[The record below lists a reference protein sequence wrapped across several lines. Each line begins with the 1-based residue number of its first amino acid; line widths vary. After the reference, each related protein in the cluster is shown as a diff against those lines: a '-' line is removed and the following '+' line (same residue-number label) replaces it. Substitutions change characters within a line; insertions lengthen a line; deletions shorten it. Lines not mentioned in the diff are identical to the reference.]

1 MAWQRALNAM
11 VANTPLTPDPGGL
24 LPWLGPVLE
33 QWHRDA
39 LSLVLLLPRPFV
51 LFMVVPFLSRKMI
64 PGSVRRGVIF
74 LLGILMLPLAGSAEG
89 ITPVQAIGIAAKEG
103 LIGLLLGLGLGV
115 FMWAVHSVGDLVDFH
130 TGASNAQFFDPA
142 FGHQG
147 GPTGQFLGWV
157 MAVLF
162 VSAGGLT
169 GVVALIAESYR
180 IWPLGAALPDLPRL
194 LEAFAIYEA
203 DSLFN
208 WIVKLGAPVLMV
220 LMLVDFGLGLLGRF
234 VPQFNVFVI
243 AQPLK
248 SLVAIFMILL
258 CLGLLNEALL
268 QVVRPGTDVFSVW
281 RSLAER

>member
-1 MAWQRALNAM
+1 MDAERML
-11 VANTPLTPDPGGL
+11 PPDTGGL
-24 LPWLGPVLE
+24 LAWLGPVLE
-33 QWHRDA
+33 QGHRDA
-39 LSLVLLLPRPFV
+39 LALVLLLPRPFV
-51 LFMVVPFLSRKMI
+51 LFLVVPFLSRTMI
-64 PGSVRRGVIF
+64 PGSVRRGLVF
-74 LLGILMLPLAGSAEG
+74 LLGLLMLPLAGPATGVTPAEAL
-89 ITPVQAIGIAAKEG
+89 VIAAKEG
-103 LIGLLLGLGLGV
+103 FIGLVLGLGLGV
-115 FMWAVHSVGDLVDFH
+115 FMWAVQSVGDLVDFH

-169 GVVALIAESYR
+169 GVVGLIAESYR
-180 IWPLGAALPDLPRL
+180 VWPLASSMPDLPRL
-194 LEAFAIYEA
+194 LEAFAIHQA

-248 SLVAIFMILL
+248 SLVAIFMLL
-258 CLGLLNEALL
+258 ICLGLLNEALL
-268 QVVRPGTDVFSVW
+268 DIVRPGTNVLDVW
-281 RSLAER
+281 RSLSQR

>member
-1 MAWQRALNAM
+1 
-11 VANTPLTPDPGGL
+11 LTPEALATASDTGGL
-24 LPWLGPVLE
+24 LAWLGPVLE
-33 QWHRDA
+33 HWHRDA
-39 LSLVLLLPRPFV
+39 LAMVLLLPRPFV
-51 LFMVVPFLSRKMI
+51 LFLVVPFLSRAMI
-64 PGSVRRGVIF
+64 PGAVRRGVIF

-89 ITPVQAIGIAAKEG
+89 VTPMQALAIAAKEG

-115 FMWAVHSVGDLVDFH
+115 FIWAVHSVGDLVDFH

-147 GPTGQFLGWV
+147 GPTGQFLGWA

-169 GVVALIAESYR
+169 GVVALLAESYR
-180 IWPLGAALPDLPRL
+180 VWPLAAPMPDLTRL
-194 LEAFAIYEA
+194 LQAFAIHQA

-248 SLVAIFMILL
+248 SLVSIFMLLL

-268 QVVRPGTDVFSVW
+268 EVVRPGSNVLDVW
-281 RSLAER
+281 RSLARP

>member
-1 MAWQRALNAM
+1 MDPQS
-11 VANTPLTPDPGGL
+11 LTPDPGGIVA
-24 LPWLGPVLE
+24 WLNPVMAQL
-33 QWHRDA
+33 HRDA
-39 LSLVLLLPRPFV
+39 FALVLLLPRPFV
-51 LFMVVPFLSRKMI
+51 LFLVVPFLSRTMI
-64 PGSVRRGVIF
+64 PGNVRRGVVF

-89 ITPVQAIGIAAKEG
+89 VTPVMALVIAAKEG

-130 TGASNAQFFDPA
+130 TGAANAQFFDPA

-169 GVVALIAESYR
+169 GVVGLIAESYR
-180 IWPLGAALPDLPRL
+180 VWPLTATLPDLPRL
-194 LEAFAIYEA
+194 LEAFAIHEA
-203 DSLFN
+203 DTLFN
-208 WIVKLGAPVLMV
+208 LIVKLGAPVLMV
-220 LMLVDFGLGLLGRF
+220 LMLVDLGLGLLGRF
-234 VPQFNVFVI
+234 VPQFNIFVI

-248 SLVAIFMILL
+248 SLVAIFMLL
-258 CLGLLNEALL
+258 ICLSLLHDALTEF
-268 QVVRPGTDVFSVW
+268 VRPGTNVLAVW

>member
-1 MAWQRALNAM
+1 MTM
-11 VANTPLTPDPGGL
+11 TPDPGGL
-24 LPWLGPVLE
+24 MPWLSPVLE

-39 LSLVLLLPRPFV
+39 LAVVLLMPRPFV
-51 LFMVVPFLSRKMI
+51 LFMVVPFLSRQMI

-74 LLGILMLPLAGSAEG
+74 LLAILMLPLAGSAEG
-89 ITPVQAIGIAAKEG
+89 VTPVQAMAIAAKEG

-115 FMWAVHSVGDLVDFH
+115 FLWAVQSVGDLVDFH

-147 GPTGQFLGWV
+147 GPTGQFLGWL

-169 GVVALIAESYR
+169 GVVALLAESYR
-180 IWPLGAALPDLPRL
+180 VWPLAAALPDLPRL
-194 LEAFAIYEA
+194 LEAFAIHQA
-203 DSLFN
+203 DTLFN

-220 LMLVDFGLGLLGRF
+220 LMLVDYGLGLLGRF
-234 VPQFNVFVI
+234 VPQFNIFVI

-248 SLVAIFMILL
+248 SLVAIFMLL
-258 CLGLLNEALL
+258 ICMSLLHETLL
-268 QVVRPGTDVFSVW
+268 EFIRPGTNVLSVW

>member
-1 MAWQRALNAM
+1 MSVVDVLQ
-11 VANTPLTPDPGGL
+11 PDPGGL
-24 LPWLGPVLE
+24 LPWLGPVLA

-39 LSLVLLLPRPFV
+39 LSVVLLMPRPFV
-51 LFMVVPFLSRKMI
+51 LFMVVPFLSRTMI
-64 PGSVRRGVIF
+64 PGTVRRGIIF
-74 LLGILMLPLAGSAEG
+74 LLAILMLPLAGSAEG
-89 ITPVQAIGIAAKEG
+89 LTPVQAIMVAAKEG
-103 LIGLLLGLGLGV
+103 LIGLLLGLGLGI
-115 FMWAVHSVGDLVDFH
+115 FLWAIQSVGDLVDFH

-147 GPTGQFLGWV
+147 GPTGQFLGWL

-169 GVVALIAESYR
+169 GVVALLAESYR
-180 IWPLGAALPDLPRL
+180 IWPLAAPLPDLPRL
-194 LEAFAIYEA
+194 LQAFAIHQA

-208 WIVKLGAPVLMV
+208 WIVKLGSPVLMV

-248 SLVAIFMILL
+248 SLVAIFMLL
-258 CLGLLNEALL
+258 VCLSLLHEALL
-268 QVVRPGTDVFSVW
+268 TAVRPGTDVLSVW
-281 RSLAER
+281 RSLAEH

>member
-1 MAWQRALNAM
+1 MSPAD
-11 VANTPLTPDPGGL
+11 VLTPDPGGL

-33 QWHRDA
+33 QGHRDA
-39 LSLVLLLPRPFV
+39 LALVLLLPRPFV
-51 LFMVVPFLSRKMI
+51 LFLVVPFLSRAMI

-89 ITPVQAIGIAAKEG
+89 VTPVQAVAIAAKEG
-103 LIGLLLGLGLGV
+103 LIGLLLGLGLGM
-115 FMWAVHSVGDLVDFH
+115 FIWAVHSVGDLVDFH
-130 TGASNAQFFDPA
+130 TGAANAQFFDPA
-142 FGHQG
+142 FGHKG

-169 GVVALIAESYR
+169 GVVALVAESYR
-180 IWPLGAALPDLPRL
+180 IWPLTAAMPDLPRL
-194 LEAFAIYEA
+194 LEAFAIHEA
-203 DSLFN
+203 DTLFN

-248 SLVAIFMILL
+248 SLVAIFMILI
-258 CLGLLNEALL
+258 CLSLLNEALL
-268 QVVRPGTDVFSVW
+268 DFVRPGTNVFQVW

>member
-1 MAWQRALNAM
+1 MDPQTLA
-11 VANTPLTPDPGGL
+11 TDPGGMMA
-24 LPWLGPVLE
+24 WLGPVLA

-39 LSLVLLLPRPFV
+39 LAVVLLLPRPFV
-51 LFMVVPFLSRKMI
+51 LFMVVPFLSRTMI
-64 PGSVRRGVIF
+64 PGNVRRGVVF
-74 LLGILMLPLAGSAEG
+74 LLAILMLPLAGSAEG
-89 ITPVQAIGIAAKEG
+89 VTPVQALVIASKEG
-103 LIGLLLGLGLGV
+103 LIGLVLGLGLGV

-130 TGASNAQFFDPA
+130 TGAANAQFFDPA

-169 GVVALIAESYR
+169 GVVGLIAESYR
-180 IWPLGAALPDLPRL
+180 VWPLAAPLPDLPRL
-194 LEAFAIYEA
+194 LEAFAIHEA
-203 DSLFN
+203 DTLFN

-220 LMLVDFGLGLLGRF
+220 LMLVDLGLGLLGRF

-248 SLVAIFMILL
+248 SLVAIFMLL
-258 CLGLLNEALL
+258 ICLGLLHEALTEF
-268 QVVRPGTDVFSVW
+268 VRPGTNVLAVW

>member
-1 MAWQRALNAM
+1 ML
-11 VANTPLTPDPGGL
+11 PPDTGGL
-24 LPWLGPVLE
+24 LAWLGPVLE
-33 QWHRDA
+33 QGHRDA
-39 LSLVLLLPRPFV
+39 LALVLLLPRPFV
-51 LFMVVPFLSRKMI
+51 LFLVVPFLSRTMI
-64 PGSVRRGVIF
+64 PGSVRRGLVF
-74 LLGILMLPLAGSAEG
+74 LLGLLMLPLAGPATGVTPAEAL
-89 ITPVQAIGIAAKEG
+89 VIAAKEG
-103 LIGLLLGLGLGV
+103 FIGLVLGLGLGV
-115 FMWAVHSVGDLVDFH
+115 FMWAVQSVGDLVDFH

-169 GVVALIAESYR
+169 GVVGLIAESYR
-180 IWPLGAALPDLPRL
+180 VWPLASSMPDLPRL
-194 LEAFAIYEA
+194 LEAFAIHQA

-248 SLVAIFMILL
+248 SLVAIFMLL
-258 CLGLLNEALL
+258 ICLGLLNEALL
-268 QVVRPGTDVFSVW
+268 DIVRPGTNVLDVW
-281 RSLAER
+281 RSLSQR

>member
-1 MAWQRALNAM
+1 MNPVDTM
-11 VANTPLTPDPGGL
+11 TPDPGGL
-24 LPWLGPVLE
+24 LPWLAPVLE

-39 LSLVLLLPRPFV
+39 LAVVLILPRPFV
-51 LFMVVPFLSRKMI
+51 VFMVVPFLSRQMI
-64 PGSVRRGVIF
+64 PGAVRRGVIF
-74 LLGILMLPLAGSAEG
+74 LLAILMLPLAGSAEG
-89 ITPVQAIGIAAKEG
+89 VTPVQAMVIAAKEG

-115 FMWAVHSVGDLVDFH
+115 FLWAIQSVGDLVDFH

-147 GPTGQFLGWV
+147 GPTGQFLGWL

-169 GVVALIAESYR
+169 GVVELLAESYR
-180 IWPLGAALPDLPRL
+180 VWPLGAAMPDLPRL
-194 LEAFAIYEA
+194 LEAFAIHQA

-248 SLVAIFMILL
+248 SLVAIFMLL
-258 CLGLLNEALL
+258 ICLSLLHETLL
-268 QVVRPGTDVFSVW
+268 DLIRPGTNVLSVW

>member
-1 MAWQRALNAM
+1 MDPQTLA
-11 VANTPLTPDPGGL
+11 PDPGGIVA
-24 LPWLGPVLE
+24 WLNPVMAQL
-33 QWHRDA
+33 HRDA
-39 LSLVLLLPRPFV
+39 LAVVLLLPRPFV
-51 LFMVVPFLSRKMI
+51 LFMVVPFLSRTMI
-64 PGSVRRGVIF
+64 PGNVRRGVVF

-89 ITPVQAIGIAAKEG
+89 VTPVMGLVIAAKEG

-130 TGASNAQFFDPA
+130 TGAANAQFFDPA

-169 GVVALIAESYR
+169 GVVGLVAESYR
-180 IWPLGAALPDLPRL
+180 VWPLAAPLPDLPRL
-194 LEAFAIYEA
+194 LEAFAIHEA
-203 DSLFN
+203 DTLFN

-220 LMLVDFGLGLLGRF
+220 LMLVDLGLGLLGRF

-248 SLVAIFMILL
+248 SLVAIFMLL
-258 CLGLLNEALL
+258 ICLSLLHDALTEF
-268 QVVRPGTDVFSVW
+268 VRPGTNVLAVW

>member
-1 MAWQRALNAM
+1 MDPQSLAPDAGGMMAWLS
-11 VANTPLTPDPGGL
+11 
-24 LPWLGPVLE
+24 PVLS

-39 LSLVLLLPRPFV
+39 LAMVLLLPRPFV
-51 LFMVVPFLSRKMI
+51 LFMVVPFLSRTMV
-64 PGSVRRGVIF
+64 PGSVRRGLVF
-74 LLGILMLPLAGSAEG
+74 LLGMLMLPLAGSAEG
-89 ITPVQAIGIAAKEG
+89 VTPVQAMVIAAKEG

-115 FMWAVHSVGDLVDFH
+115 FIWAVHSVGDLVDFH
-130 TGASNAQFFDPA
+130 TGAANAQFFDPA
-142 FGHQG
+142 FGHEG

-169 GVVALIAESYR
+169 GVVALLAESYR
-180 IWPLGAALPDLPRL
+180 IWPLAAPLPDLPRL
-194 LEAFAIYEA
+194 LEAFAIHQA

-220 LMLVDFGLGLLGRF
+220 LMLVDYGLGLLGRF

-248 SLVAIFMILL
+248 SLVAIFMLL
-258 CLGLLNEALL
+258 ICLSLLHETLL
-268 QVVRPGTDVFSVW
+268 EFVRPGTNVLSVW

>member
-1 MAWQRALNAM
+1 MDPQTLAPDAGGMMAWLS
-11 VANTPLTPDPGGL
+11 
-24 LPWLGPVLE
+24 PVLS

-39 LSLVLLLPRPFV
+39 LAMVLLLPRPFV
-51 LFMVVPFLSRKMI
+51 LFMVVPFLSRTMV
-64 PGSVRRGVIF
+64 PGSVRRGLVF
-74 LLGILMLPLAGSAEG
+74 LLGMLMLPLAGSAEG
-89 ITPVQAIGIAAKEG
+89 VTPVQAMVIAAKEG

-115 FMWAVHSVGDLVDFH
+115 FIWAVHSVGDLVDFH
-130 TGASNAQFFDPA
+130 TGAANAQFFDPA
-142 FGHQG
+142 FGHEG

-169 GVVALIAESYR
+169 GVVALLAESYR
-180 IWPLGAALPDLPRL
+180 IWPLAAPLPDLPRL
-194 LEAFAIYEA
+194 LEAFAIHQA

-220 LMLVDFGLGLLGRF
+220 LMLVDYGLGLLGRF

-248 SLVAIFMILL
+248 SLVAIFMLL
-258 CLGLLNEALL
+258 ICLSLLHETLL
-268 QVVRPGTDVFSVW
+268 EFVRPGTNVLSVW

>member
-1 MAWQRALNAM
+1 MGAEA
-11 VANTPLTPDPGGL
+11 PLSPDAGGML
-24 LPWLGPVLE
+24 AWLGPVLE
-33 QWHRDA
+33 QAHRDA
-39 LSLVLLLPRPFV
+39 LAMVLLLPRPFV
-51 LFMVVPFLSRKMI
+51 LFLVVPFLSRTMI
-64 PGSVRRGVIF
+64 PGSVRRGLVF
-74 LLGILMLPLAGSAEG
+74 LFGILMLPLAGPATGVTPAEAL
-89 ITPVQAIGIAAKEG
+89 VIAAKEG
-103 LIGLLLGLGLGV
+103 LVGLVLGLGLGV
-115 FMWAVHSVGDLVDFH
+115 FMWAVQSVGDLVDFH

-169 GVVALIAESYR
+169 GVVGLIAESYR
-180 IWPLGAALPDLPRL
+180 VWPLAAPMPDLPRL
-194 LEAFAIYEA
+194 LEAFAIHQA

-248 SLVAIFMILL
+248 SLVAIFMLL
-258 CLGLLNEALL
+258 ICLGLLNEALL
-268 QVVRPGTDVFSVW
+268 DIVRPGTNVLDVW
-281 RSLAER
+281 KSLSQR